1 MRQPVVAI
9 VGRPNVGKSTLF
21 NRLARRRISIV
32 EDTPGVTRDRLYA
45 EASWDYEY
53 RFTIIDTGG
62 LEADPDTELFSEIRE
77 QCQLAIDEADVV
89 LFVVDARAGV
99 TPPDVE
105 VAKMLRRSGRPLV
118 VAANKVDSP
127 KQDDFAIEL
136 YELGVGE
143 VFAMSAEHG
152 RGIEDMMV
160 AAFDLLPEE
169 LREGARKAQE
179 VFEAQEEE
187 RELDDDKLVRALDEA
202 EAAWLREQGQG
213 DISDDEGE
221 WDEAWE
227 EDDFGDDDD
236 DDDDDD
242 GEDGEDGD
250 DDEDGDDGDDGDGEV
265 DDAAAD
271 EDDDRL
277 LERPPVPQGPRV
289 ERPEVLRLCVI
300 GKPNAGKSSLVNK
313 LLGEERH
320 LVTEMAGTTVDAV
333 DSMLEH
339 GGRRFRLIDTAGIRR
354 KRSISQRVEKF
365 AVVSALKG
373 MDRADMAIFLL
384 DATQGLTEQDLK
396 VAAFAHD
403 KGRAMI
409 LAVNKWDLAK
419 SHEIVADELRATIRD
434 RMPFLSYVPVRFISA
449 KTGRRVFDLLDLA
462 DEIADRYF
470 ARHATSLINRVLQT
484 AVAAHPPPVARGKRT
499 KLYFAAQV
507 ATAPPTIVVACNDP
521 RGVHF
526 SYRRFL
532 QNRFREAL
540 ELEGTPLRLIFRRR
554 GDEEGRQK
562 NMEARKRNKRLQR
575 QGRRPKKKR
584 KRAR

>member
-45 EASWDYEY
+45 ETSWDYEY

-62 LEADPDTELFSEIRE
+62 LEADPDTELFTEIRE

-89 LFVVDARAGV
+89 IFVVDARAGV

-105 VAKMLRRSGRPLV
+105 VAKMLRKSGTPLV

-127 KQDDFAIEL
+127 KQDDYAVEL

-143 VFAMSAEHG
+143 VIAMSAEHG
-152 RGIEDMMV
+152 RGIEDMML
-160 AAFDLLPEE
+160 AAFGLLSEE

-179 VFEAQEEE
+179 IFEVQEEE

-213 DISDDEGE
+213 DITDDDGE

-227 EDDFGDDDD
+227 DDDYDGEDDHQDA
-236 DDDDDD
+236 DD
-242 GEDGEDGD
+242 GEH
-250 DDEDGDDGDDGDGEV
+250 DDEAEGADREAAGDLVEQ
-265 DDAAAD
+265 A
-271 EDDDRL
+271 
-277 LERPPVPQGPRV
+277 PPPAPSGPRV
-289 ERPEVLRLCVI
+289 DRPEVLRLCVI
-300 GKPNAGKSSLVNK
+300 GKPNVGKSSLVNK

-320 LVTEMAGTTVDAV
+320 LVTDMAGTTIDAV

-354 KRSISQRVEKF
+354 KRSISQRMEKF

-373 MDRADMAIFLL
+373 MDRADVALFLL
-384 DATQGLTEQDLK
+384 DATMGLTEQDLK

-419 SHEIVADELRATIRD
+419 SHELVAEELRATLRD
-434 RMPFLSYVPVRFISA
+434 RMPFLSYVPIRFISA

-462 DEIADRYF
+462 DDIADRYF

-507 ATAPPTIVVACNDP
+507 ANAPPTIVVACNDP

-540 ELEGTPLRLIFRRR
+540 DLEGTPLRLIFRRR

-575 QGRRPKKKR
+575 QGRRPQKKR
-584 KRAR
+584 KRSR